1 MFSNKLACILC
12 EYGKRMSPRTIT
24 VGMLI
29 VVSRPHCSHL
39 KLSLETLEW
48 EKYGQQMANLDVIII
63 VIVNYLICILLF
75 IKKNNYDT

>member
-1 MFSNKLACILC
+1 MFSSKLACLLC
-12 EYGKRMSPRTIT
+12 QYGKRMALGTTT

-29 VVSRPHCSHL
+29 VVSRPHCSYL

-48 EKYGQQMANLDVIII
+48 EKYGQQMANLDVIIT

-75 IKKNNYDT
+75 IKKKQL